1 MNQNSKSN
9 VVALISSN
17 TEWKIMRAMFPQAAV
32 EKTPFGE
39 QFEICIANKDVLL
52 FHGGW
57 GKVSAAATTQ
67 YCIDQYRPALLVNL
81 ATCGGFAGL
90 ATVGEVVCVEECVI
104 YDIVEQMSDPQEA
117 IDFYTTKIELS
128 WLRPEW
134 LPGVDMAR
142 IASADKDL
150 IIEEI
155 PQLIEKYQVRV
166 GDWESGP
173 IAWVAQRNRQRLLIL
188 RGVTDLV
195 GPRGGEVYD
204 DMPEYEQRTR
214 QVMGNLMQVFA
225 GFLAEAGTTLFGT

>member
-1 MNQNSKSN
+1 MNQDRKYD
-9 VVALISSN
+9 VVALISSD
-17 TEWKIMRAMFPQAAV
+17 TEWKIMRAMFPQAAF
-32 EKTPFGE
+32 EKSPFGE
-39 QFEICIANKDVLL
+39 QFEICVASRDVLL

-67 YCIDQYRPALLVNL
+67 YCIDRYRPALLVNL
-81 ATCGGFAGL
+81 ATCGGFSGL
-90 ATVGEVVCVEECVI
+90 ATVGEVVCVNECVI

-117 IDFYTTKIELS
+117 IDFYTTKIDLS

-134 LPGVDMAR
+134 LSGIKMAR

-173 IAWVAQRNRQRLLIL
+173 IAWVAQRNNQRVLVL

-195 GPRGGEVYD
+195 GAQGGEVYD
-204 DMPEYEQRTR
+204 NMPEYTQRTKL
-214 QVMGNLMQVFA
+214 VMAKVMQVFA
-225 GFLAEAGTTLFGT
+225 GFLTEAGPVLF